1 MLPSGGRGG
10 FQEPTAGVRLMAGV
24 ERIGLCGRFAEVSR
38 HRHAAPAVVVGVDG
52 PLRFVAERIHQ
63 SRAVL
68 VEPGFAHAVD
78 TGGGRLAMFVLPP
91 HSQRRQGGAP
101 LRDLPDPR
109 GWAALGEAVFHRQ
122 LNDFTEIDH
131 HLGRGRLGLRPI
143 DDRLRTALDVVGET
157 LDQNV
162 SIDDVAS
169 VARLSASRL
178 MNLAHAQLGASLRS
192 YRRWLRAFRVARDYA
207 AGASLTE
214 AALAAGFSSSAHLS
228 AAARAH
234 FGIRPSDILTPR
246 NRAAVRALG

>member
-1 MLPSGGRGG
+1 
-10 FQEPTAGVRLMAGV
+10 MAGG
-24 ERIGLCGRFAEVSR
+24 ERIGLCGHFAEVSR
-38 HRHAAPAVVVGVDG
+38 HRHAAPAVVIGVDG
-52 PLRFVAERIHQ
+52 PLRFVAERTHQ

-78 TGGGRLAMFVLPP
+78 TGGGRLAMFVLAP
-91 HSQRRQGGAP
+91 HAQRRQGGAP

-109 GWAALGEAVFHRQ
+109 GWAALGEAVFRQ
-122 LNDFTEIDH
+122 ELTDFTEIDH
-131 HLGRGRLGLRPI
+131 RLEGGRLGLRPI
-143 DDRLRTALDVVGET
+143 DDRLRTALGVVGAT
-157 LDQNV
+157 VDQNV
-162 SIDDVAS
+162 SIDDIAS
-169 VARLSASRL
+169 AAGLSGSRL